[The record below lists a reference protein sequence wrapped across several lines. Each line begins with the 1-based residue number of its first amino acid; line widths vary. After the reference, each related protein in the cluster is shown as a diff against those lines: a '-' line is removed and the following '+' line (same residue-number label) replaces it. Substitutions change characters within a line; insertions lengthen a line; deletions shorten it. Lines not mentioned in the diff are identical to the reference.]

1 MKHICCASSVLWKLC
16 HFHRQQDQRAGLKKV
31 LHWVQSW
38 AALKSQDLMSSCLL
52 QLLECKFKYICTDYY
67 VFYSTCFMMGP
78 CTLTLLAGCHSLDT
92 RGMPRSARSSIAVAA
107 RTPFVPFSLYTLP
120 RLYPSCILLY
130 TLPLLPEECTC
141 ILWVQH
147 WRLPCPRLNTCLN
160 ESTLTTSL
168 SCAVCI
174 TLSRYKLKSTPL

>member
-78 CTLTLLAGCHSLDT
+78 CTLTVLARCHRLDT
-92 RGMPRSARSSIAVAA
+92 RVCGDRQEVAS
-107 RTPFVPFSLYTLP
+107 RLPPVPLLYPFPCILYPVSTLP
-120 RLYPSCILLY
+120 VYSCILY
-130 TLPLLPEECTC
+130 
-141 ILWVQH
+141 
-147 WRLPCPRLNTCLN
+147 
-160 ESTLTTSL
+160 L
-168 SCAVCI
+168 SCPKNALAYSEYNIEGFHAPV
-174 TLSRYKLKSTPL
+174 